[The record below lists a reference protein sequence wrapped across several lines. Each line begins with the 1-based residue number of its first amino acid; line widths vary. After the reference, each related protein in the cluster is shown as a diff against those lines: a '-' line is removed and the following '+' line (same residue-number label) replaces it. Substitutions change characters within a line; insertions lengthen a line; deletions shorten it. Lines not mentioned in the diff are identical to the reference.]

1 MPPKKKTNFKKRLSL
16 IILYFIGL
24 VLAISAALPAYIQSN
39 FLNEFVSLETL
50 SLFFISANA
59 LTIFCIF
66 YFPRLIKKLS
76 NFFLTKVVLVV
87 HAVALLGLVVA
98 HDALSAFLATI
109 LFTISTNLLWI
120 NMDVLIETFSS
131 NSSTGRTRTI
141 YFTFINLGWVIAP
154 SLSSYLIKLG
164 DYQLSFLVAAALAVP
179 VFLVFL
185 YQGRRLKD
193 RVSYSQEP
201 VRAVVKNSW
210 KNKNLRGIFF
220 VALLLQL
227 FYSTAVVYVPVYLH
241 QTIGLGWESLGL
253 IFSIMLVPFLLFE
266 IPAGYVAD
274 KYIGEKEILFSGF
287 IILTISLFLF
297 FYLKTNSFWVW
308 ATVLF
313 VSRIGAALIE
323 AMRES
328 YFFKLVD
335 AKDVSYINIFR
346 TASPLGYIL
355 GPGLAMLIL
364 AFFPL
369 NFLFLIVSFIMLAGL
384 LFVFNLK
391 DSR

>member
-1 MPPKKKTNFKKRLSL
+1 M
-16 IILYFIGL
+16 
-24 VLAISAALPAYIQSN
+24 
-39 FLNEFVSLETL
+39 
-50 SLFFISANA
+50 
-59 LTIFCIF
+59 
-66 YFPRLIKKLS
+66 
-76 NFFLTKVVLVV
+76 
-87 HAVALLGLVVA
+87 
-98 HDALSAFLATI
+98 
-109 LFTISTNLLWI
+109 
-120 NMDVLIETFSS
+120 
-131 NSSTGRTRTI
+131 
-141 YFTFINLGWVIAP
+141 
-154 SLSSYLIKLG
+154 
-164 DYQLSFLVAAALAVP
+164 AAALAVP